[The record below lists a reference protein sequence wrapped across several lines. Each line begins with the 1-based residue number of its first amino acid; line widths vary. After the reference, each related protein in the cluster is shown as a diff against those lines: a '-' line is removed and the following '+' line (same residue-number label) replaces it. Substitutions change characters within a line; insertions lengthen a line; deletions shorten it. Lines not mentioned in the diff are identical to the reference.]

1 MASRLAVCVRP
12 WPAGRLPLAR
22 VSHGQCRQVAWPYMV
37 QMRGALSSSADSEV
51 TTDATFRYS
60 SFSWRTSAGER
71 YPYEYI
77 VAQQPAGGGTAR
89 NALVA
94 LEESLPGP
102 ASGWSMVLLP
112 SVSLVCS
119 GKEEMRPLATL
130 LSQRGHRCYILEWPG
145 WTQHVQTNWALERCK
160 TEHLA
165 EEYQDF
171 WCQALEHVA
180 QRELAEAKS
189 EAKARKLC
197 IVAAGSASVYA
208 LRAVKALQDFVQK
221 EKSQAIPEL
230 RYDSLVMLAPSWRA
244 ERRQGLLSRLSPD
257 RAAYWMG
264 EGEGC
269 AAARSHGQSECRE
282 ALAAW
287 RAARLRNYH
296 EGPERSLL
304 MANLNR
310 ILTATERIFRSFL
323 PGFAVQAAL
332 HLVCEELRRTHK
344 CNKHLEERQSDL
356 AAELDELKPR
366 SVQLTRLGG
375 AVKVN
380 NRPERIELTNHPAP
394 LQTSHLAAV
403 IPARHLAAAPA
414 AAPAAPAAPAAAAAA
429 VAPAAA
435 SSARSSVAPTSAP
448 DGSERRQSEESKAKN
463 RASSDRS
470 SMASSRRVTLKL
482 SRSILKKLSANAGH
496 SQKEEGSDSGS
507 EIFEANNPEEVQ
519 EMQRILDRLSW
530 KYEYMP
536 EGNEAGQEDA
546 DVKPAREEDCV
557 PIACHPSASH

>member
-1 MASRLAVCVRP
+1 MEKLKP
-12 WPAGRLPLAR
+12 EI
-22 VSHGQCRQVAWPYMV
+22 H
-37 QMRGALSSSADSEV
+37 E
-51 TTDATFRYS
+51 
-60 SFSWRTSAGER
+60 
-71 YPYEYI
+71 
-77 VAQQPAGGGTAR
+77 
-89 NALVA
+89 
-94 LEESLPGP
+94 
-102 ASGWSMVLLP
+102 LL
-112 SVSLVCS
+112 
-119 GKEEMRPLATL
+119 
-130 LSQRGHRCYILEWPG
+130 
-145 WTQHVQTNWALERCK
+145 
-160 TEHLA
+160 
-165 EEYQDF
+165 
-171 WCQALEHVA
+171 
-180 QRELAEAKS
+180 
-189 EAKARKLC
+189 
-197 IVAAGSASVYA
+197 
-208 LRAVKALQDFVQK
+208 
-221 EKSQAIPEL
+221 
-230 RYDSLVMLAPSWRA
+230 
-244 ERRQGLLSRLSPD
+244 GLLRK
-257 RAAYWMG
+257 
-264 EGEGC
+264 
-269 AAARSHGQSECRE
+269 
-282 ALAAW
+282 
-287 RAARLRNYH
+287 
-296 EGPERSLL
+296 
-304 MANLNR
+304 
-310 ILTATERIFRSFL
+310 
-323 PGFAVQAAL
+323 AL

-546 DVKPAREEDCV
+546 DVKPAREEE
-557 PIACHPSASH
+557 PETSPSVRASLSRRLTPGMLEDETGSLPPRRLTLFQAK

>member
-1 MASRLAVCVRP
+1 MEKLKP
-12 WPAGRLPLAR
+12 EI
-22 VSHGQCRQVAWPYMV
+22 H
-37 QMRGALSSSADSEV
+37 E
-51 TTDATFRYS
+51 
-60 SFSWRTSAGER
+60 
-71 YPYEYI
+71 
-77 VAQQPAGGGTAR
+77 
-89 NALVA
+89 
-94 LEESLPGP
+94 
-102 ASGWSMVLLP
+102 LL
-112 SVSLVCS
+112 
-119 GKEEMRPLATL
+119 
-130 LSQRGHRCYILEWPG
+130 
-145 WTQHVQTNWALERCK
+145 
-160 TEHLA
+160 
-165 EEYQDF
+165 
-171 WCQALEHVA
+171 
-180 QRELAEAKS
+180 
-189 EAKARKLC
+189 
-197 IVAAGSASVYA
+197 
-208 LRAVKALQDFVQK
+208 
-221 EKSQAIPEL
+221 
-230 RYDSLVMLAPSWRA
+230 
-244 ERRQGLLSRLSPD
+244 GLLRK
-257 RAAYWMG
+257 
-264 EGEGC
+264 
-269 AAARSHGQSECRE
+269 
-282 ALAAW
+282 
-287 RAARLRNYH
+287 
-296 EGPERSLL
+296 
-304 MANLNR
+304 
-310 ILTATERIFRSFL
+310 
-323 PGFAVQAAL
+323 AL

>member
-264 EGEGC
+264 
-269 AAARSHGQSECRE
+269 
-282 ALAAW
+282 ALLHTDS
-287 RAARLRNYH
+287 RV
-296 EGPERSLL
+296 G
-304 MANLNR
+304 
-310 ILTATERIFRSFL
+310 RIFRRSYFGKKNLQRHFL
-323 PGFAVQAAL
+323 HAGAPDG
-332 HLVCEELRRTHK
+332 
-344 CNKHLEERQSDL
+344 NEERLLQLASWFFQRPRPYAQTDAAIAYGFLDPPGIDSVDGL
-356 AAELDELKPR
+356 AAEIITQPFRRRVLLLSPESQSGTQSSLWTALEAGLQSTN
-366 SVQLTRLGG
+366 SVEHRFIPSKSPLPHEVATS
-375 AVKVN
+375 AVQFAVDQW
-380 NRPERIELTNHPAP
+380 
-394 LQTSHLAAV
+394 LQEN
-403 IPARHLAAAPA
+403 
-414 AAPAAPAAPAAAAAA
+414 
-429 VAPAAA
+429 
-435 SSARSSVAPTSAP
+435 SSADTATPLP
-448 DGSERRQSEESKAKN
+448 
-463 RASSDRS
+463 
-470 SMASSRRVTLKL
+470 
-482 SRSILKKLSANAGH
+482 
-496 SQKEEGSDSGS
+496 
-507 EIFEANNPEEVQ
+507 
-519 EMQRILDRLSW
+519 
-530 KYEYMP
+530 
-536 EGNEAGQEDA
+536 
-546 DVKPAREEDCV
+546 
-557 PIACHPSASH
+557 